1 MTFGFGDVCTRAN
14 GRGEKGG
21 DEAAEGKT
29 VPQAISQLSHHSLP
43 PGRREGGGTTR
54 GGYVVVSGRWLAR
67 RRRLAEDGAGGCFR
81 VAGRGAPAAAGM
93 SGKISKNERASC
105 WVSRAPACSGASRMQ
120 ACYKCTRRVRITQEP
135 TSGWRA
141 LVPPKASWSKATD
154 CCTRANVETSG
165 AASGLSKRD
174 QSFGNE

>member
-29 VPQAISQLSHHSLP
+29 VPRAISHLSHRP
-43 PGRREGGGTTR
+43 PPRAEGKAAEPRAGVTWSYQADGWRGGGGWRRTGREG
-54 GGYVVVSGRWLAR
+54 VFVL
-67 RRRLAEDGAGGCFR
+67 LAE
-81 VAGRGAPAAAGM
+81 GAPAAAGV
-93 SGKISKNERASC
+93 SGKISKNEQTSC

-165 AASGLSKRD
+165 AASGLSKRG

>member
-1 MTFGFGDVCTRAN
+1 MFARAN

-21 DEAAEGKT
+21 DEAAGGKT

-81 VAGRGAPAAAGM
+81 VARRGAPAAAGM
-93 SGKISKNERASC
+93 SGKISKNEQTSC

-120 ACYKCTRRVRITQEP
+120 ACQNYARAHVRVA
-135 TSGWRA
+135 RA
-141 LVPPKASWSKATD
+141 CVPPKASWSKATD

-174 QSFGNE
+174 QSFGKE